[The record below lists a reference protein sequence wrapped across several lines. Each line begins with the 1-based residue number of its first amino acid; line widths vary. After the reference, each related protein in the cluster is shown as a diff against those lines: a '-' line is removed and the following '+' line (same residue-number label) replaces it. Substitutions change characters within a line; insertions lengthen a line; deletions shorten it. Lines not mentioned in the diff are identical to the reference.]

1 MKNLISNR
9 IYNLIKKLYPIT
21 RSLTGNGNRET
32 LSIINDIIPIETF
45 EVPSGTKAFDWEVPK
60 EWNIKN
66 AYIKDT
72 KGNKIAEVSKA
83 DRWRDVL
90 LSGVFDFSDTYAV
103 HILDSTY
110 DKRIILGLVIA
121 IDNSVHD
128 K

>member
-1 MKNLISNR
+1 MKNMISNR

-72 KGNKIAEVSKA
+72 KDEEETQIPGN
-83 DRWRDVL
+83 DQYL
-90 LSGVFDFSDTYAV
+90 
-103 HILDSTY
+103 
-110 DKRIILGLVIA
+110 
-121 IDNSVHD
+121 
-128 K
+128 